1 MKDGPAPQYD
11 FCGQRGPVKREMSL
25 SDRGDKMK
33 KILAVMGSPRKKGNT
48 HILISKILEGAKSEK
63 VAGEILF
70 LDDLT
75 IRECD
80 GCHRCWQ
87 GKECN
92 KADDMNNL
100 YPRIAESAGIV
111 FGTPV
116 YWYGPTALIKGFLDR
131 LVFFNCPENREKIK
145 NKPAVLAVPFEEENP
160 ATADLVKAMFEKSL
174 EYLEMN
180 LIGTIIAP
188 GVTKRGEIIKKQ
200 DSLEEA
206 YNLGIKLAR
215 SVK

>member
-1 MKDGPAPQYD
+1 
-11 FCGQRGPVKREMSL
+11 
-25 SDRGDKMK
+25 MK
-33 KILAVMGSPRKKGNT
+33 KILTVMGSPRKKGNT
-48 HILISKILEGAKSEK
+48 HILISKILEGAKSEG
-63 VAGEILF
+63 AEGEILF

-92 KADDMNNL
+92 KADDMNGL

-131 LVFFNCPENREKIK
+131 FVYFNCPENRKMISG
-145 NKPAVLAVPFEEENP
+145 KPAILAVPCEEADP
-160 ATADLVKAMFEKSL
+160 AAAALVKAMFEKSL

-200 DSLEEA
+200 KILKEA
-206 YNLGIKLAR
+206 YNLGIKFAR
-215 SVK
+215 L

>member
-1 MKDGPAPQYD
+1 MVSSPP
-11 FCGQRGPVKREMSL
+11 EL
-25 SDRGDKMK
+25 GDYKMK
-33 KILAVMGSPRKKGNT
+33 KILGVLGSPRKKGNT
-48 HILISKILEGAKSEK
+48 HILISKILEGAKSEG

-80 GCHRCWQ
+80 GCHRCWK

-92 KADDMNNL
+92 KNDDMNNI
-100 YPRIAESAGIV
+100 YPKIMESAGII

-131 LVFFNCPENREKIK
+131 FVYFNCPENRKMIQG
-145 NKPAVLAVPFEEENP
+145 KPAVLAVPFEEENP
-160 ATADLVKAMFEKSL
+160 ATADLVKEMFEKSL
-174 EYLEMN
+174 QYLEMN

-200 DSLEEA
+200 DTLEEA
-206 YNLGIKLAR
+206 YNLGIRLVR

>member
-1 MKDGPAPQYD
+1 
-11 FCGQRGPVKREMSL
+11 
-25 SDRGDKMK
+25 MK
-33 KILAVMGSPRKKGNT
+33 KILGVMGSPRKKGNT
-48 HILISKILEGAKSEK
+48 HILISKILEGAKSEGVK
-63 VAGEILF
+63 GEILF

-75 IRECD
+75 IHECD

-92 KADDMNNL
+92 KKDDMNNI
-100 YPRIAESAGIV
+100 YPKIMESAGIV

-131 LVFFNCPENREKIK
+131 FVYFNCPEKRKMIK
-145 NKPAVLAVPFEEENP
+145 GKPAALAVPCEEEDP
-160 ATADLVKAMFEKSL
+160 ATAALVKAMFEKSL

-180 LIGTIIAP
+180 LIGFIIVP

-200 DSLEEA
+200 GSLQEA
-206 YNLGIKLAR
+206 YNLGIRLAR
-215 SVK
+215 SVKQKGRS

>member
-1 MKDGPAPQYD
+1 MI
-11 FCGQRGPVKREMSL
+11 
-25 SDRGDKMK
+25 K

-48 HILISKILEGAKSEK
+48 HILISKILDGAKSEG
-63 VAGEILF
+63 VEGEILF

-80 GCHRCWQ
+80 GCHRCWK

-92 KADDMNNL
+92 KNDDMNNI
-100 YPRIAESAGIV
+100 YPRIMESAGIV

-131 LVFFNCPENREKIK
+131 FVYFNCPENRKMISG
-145 NKPAVLAVPFEEENP
+145 KPAVLAVPCEEEDP
-160 ATADLVKAMFEKSL
+160 AVADLVKAMFEKSL
-174 EYLEMN
+174 RYLKMN
-180 LIGTIIAP
+180 LIGTIIVS

-200 DSLEEA
+200 TSLEEA

-215 SVK
+215 SLKQAGQ